1 MSLSGLDSDR
11 ILAYMD
17 DIVEFSKTFEDHIVN
32 IEQLFARLRESG
44 ISLKLSKCIFAS
56 DKVDFLGFEL
66 SRTGIKPQIRLTEA
80 IESYKRPATKKEL
93 RGFLGLAGF
102 YRAFIPNFA
111 DISAP
116 LNSLTNDNVPF
127 IWTDECEEAFMR
139 LKMKLTSEPVL
150 KFPDLNQPFVVEVD
164 ASNHAVGGILSQ
176 KGSDEQL
183 HPVAYFSTALR
194 KAQKI
199 GLQPIKKPSL

>member
-1 MSLSGLDSDR
+1 MHGTQFWTTLDAASAYWSMPLNESYKKTAFSVPRGTYEFNVTPFGLCNAGASYQRMIDMSLSGLNSDR

-17 DIVEFSKTFEDHIVN
+17 DIEVFSKTFEDHIVS
-32 IEQLFARLRESG
+32 IEQLFARLRESD

-66 SRTGIKPQIRLTEA
+66 SRTGIKPQNRLTEA

-116 LNSLTNDNVPF
+116 
-127 IWTDECEEAFMR
+127 
-139 LKMKLTSEPVL
+139 
-150 KFPDLNQPFVVEVD
+150 
-164 ASNHAVGGILSQ
+164 
-176 KGSDEQL
+176 
-183 HPVAYFSTALR
+183 
-194 KAQKI
+194 
-199 GLQPIKKPSL
+199 